1 MEKRV
6 HFDEIRNNTI
16 KSSFLILIFFL
27 IVIGIGAIVGLFW
40 GSILFGMIITFIFGF
55 IYTLIVFL
63 SGKNMI
69 LKMANAKPVSK
80 KEYPYLYH
88 TVEGLS
94 YAAGIPVPKC
104 YVIESN
110 AVNAFATGRN
120 PNEGVVVVTT
130 GLLKKMNR
138 EELEGVIAHEIG
150 HIKNYD
156 IRTMM
161 LAAVLV
167 GVIILLADFFLRSAI
182 WGSGGGNRDGRS
194 QVLMI
199 IVGILLAILAPFIAQ
214 VIKLAI
220 SRKREYAADATA
232 AVLTRNPRGLANA
245 LRRIKEDTT
254 PLDINSSMA
263 HLCIS
268 NPERKKSWFKNL
280 LSTHPPI
287 DDRIKRLDAM

>member
-16 KSSFLILIFFL
+16 KSSFLILVFFL
-27 IVIGIGAIVGLFW
+27 VVVGIGAIVGLLW
-40 GSILFGMIITFIFGF
+40 GSLFFGITITFIFAL
-55 IYTLIVFL
+55 IYTLIVYF

-69 LKMANAKPVSK
+69 LSMTGAKPVTK

-94 YAAGIPVPKC
+94 YAAGIPTPKC

-120 PNEGVVVVTT
+120 PEEGVVVVTT

-161 LAAVLV
+161 LAAVLT
-167 GVIILLADFFLRSAI
+167 GVIILLADFFLRSVI
-182 WGSGGGNRDGRS
+182 WGGGSQNRDGRA
-194 QVLMI
+194 QVIMI
-199 IVGILLAILAPFIAQ
+199 IVGLVLAILAPFIAQ
-214 VIKLAI
+214 LIKLAI

-254 PLDINSSMA
+254 PFEINSSMA

-268 NPERKKSWFKNL
+268 SPKRKKSWFKDL

-287 DDRIKRLDAM
+287 DERIKRLEAM